1 MEEGIK
7 NINNSKNKTFIA
19 FCFCFVMGVS
29 FLSLLDFKRDYL
41 FELYISVFIILFFII
56 IFWNSKKYR
65 FIFFCILFFVLG
77 GARYLIFLPKIDENN
92 IAHYNNQE
100 IEFVGRV
107 LSEPDIRIGKG
118 YYILSDLDVDSKKL
132 SGKVR
137 ISMQLYPQY
146 EYGDVLK
153 VKCKLQIPEAFQSF
167 RYDKYLAM
175 QGVGSICYY
184 PVILSVSEE
193 SKDQDDSGSVQDI
206 FLENIFKFKNIIAGR
221 INLLWS
227 EPGASFMGGIL
238 YGARGGFDE
247 NLTENFN
254 KTGLTHIIAISGYN
268 ISIVVAVLMVFLIY
282 VGFYRQSAFYLTLL
296 GIFLFVIFA
305 GASASVVRAGVMGSL
320 VLLAQYLGR
329 RSQIFGVLIL
339 TCVLMVLY
347 NPFILIWD
355 AGFQLSF
362 LATVGIIY
370 FTPIMNNFLFKNK
383 FLNSLNFFKIIKN
396 TLSPTLSAIL
406 FTLPLIMFQFGR
418 VSLVSPFTNLLIL
431 WIIPILMLLGFLSVV
446 LSFVFY
452 PFGLVLSWFSYV
464 GMSYVILLVKIFSG
478 WSLSSV
484 QVVFPLG
491 LMIISYILL
500 FYLISKN
507 MSKKKIK
514 VYNSKEGYDL
524 AAKFYDKKEKYLDSF
539 EKDRLIPLIGEVK
552 DKKVLDVGAGTGRLS
567 LRLSKEGAQVTAL
580 DTSPEMLLILNQKN
594 KNIET
599 VVGDAES
606 LPFADSS
613 FDVVVASF
621 LIVHLKNLD
630 SFFNEVYRVLKD
642 GGIFLLTNINQKEAP
657 LVKTEAGEI
666 KIESFYHRPEE
677 VREKLEQLAFQ
688 IEDEVFVK
696 EGDLW
701 VDQILKCRK

>member
-7 NINNSKNKTFIA
+7 KIINSKSKTFIA
-19 FCFCFVMGVS
+19 FCFCFIAGVG
-29 FLSLLDFKRDYL
+29 LASLLEIKRDYL
-41 FELYISVFIILFFII
+41 FELYIFLFVILFFVI
-56 IFWNSKKYR
+56 IFWNNKKSQ

-77 GARYLIFLPKIDENN
+77 GIRYLIFLPKIDENN
-92 IAHYNNQE
+92 IAYYNNQE

-107 LSEPDIRIGKG
+107 STEPDIRIDKG
-118 YYILSDLDVDSKKL
+118 YYILSGLDIGSKKIL
-132 SGKVR
+132 GKVR
-137 ISMQLYPQY
+137 ISAQLYPQY
-146 EYGDVLK
+146 KYGDVLK
-153 VKCKLQIPEAFQSF
+153 IKCKLQIPEAFESF

-184 PVILSVSEE
+184 PQINFIEHQT
-193 SKDQDDSGSVQDI
+193 DNI
-206 FLENIFKFKNIIAGR
+206 FLENIFKFKKIIADR

-247 NLTENFN
+247 SLTENFN

-268 ISIVVAVLMVFLIY
+268 ISIVVAVLMIFLIY
-282 VGFYRQSAFYLTLL
+282 IGFYRQPAFYLTLF

-305 GASASVVRAGVMGSL
+305 GASASVVRAGIMGSL

-339 TCVLMVLY
+339 TCVLMVLL
-347 NPFILIWD
+347 NPYVLIWD

-370 FTPIMNNFLFKNK
+370 FTPIMDSFLFKNK
-383 FLNSLNFFKIIKN
+383 FFNSFVFLKIIKD

-431 WIIPILMLLGFLSVV
+431 WIIPVLMLLGFLSVL

-500 FYLISKN
+500 FYLILKN

-539 EKDRLIPLIGEVK
+539 EKNKLMPLVGEVK

-567 LRLSKEGAQVTAL
+567 LRLAKEGGQVTAL
-580 DTSPEMLLILNQKN
+580 DASPEMLLILSQKN

-606 LPFADSS
+606 LSFADSS

-642 GGIFLLTNINQKEAP
+642 GGIFLVTNINQKEAP
-657 LVKTEAGEI
+657 PVKTQTAEI

-677 VREKLEQLAFQ
+677 VREKLEQLAFK